1 MKSKETCAHWL
12 TSFISDVFTN
22 INASDYLLFKE
33 VIVNLNTILN
43 NIQLSTHMSWAT
55 LFTSNDKC
63 HCMHLN
69 HLDRGKYFR

>member
-12 TSFISDVFTN
+12 TSFVSDIFTS
-22 INASDYLLFKE
+22 INASDYFLFKE
-33 VIVNLNTILN
+33 VIVNLNTH

-55 LFTSNDKC
+55 LTSNDKC